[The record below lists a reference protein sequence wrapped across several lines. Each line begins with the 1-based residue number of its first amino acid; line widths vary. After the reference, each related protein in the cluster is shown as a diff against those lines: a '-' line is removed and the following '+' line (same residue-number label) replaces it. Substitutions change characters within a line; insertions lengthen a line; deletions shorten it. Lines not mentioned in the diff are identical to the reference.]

1 MVGELEGHL
10 HRAVGGELELLEL
23 WTQTE
28 RRERGEGEGG
38 GAGALPRSPPL
49 LLLLTSTELKPSLL
63 KFAISVLLIV
73 LSNCTLASR
82 TAFFNSPSSL
92 KLNRLGALLGCC
104 GLLMSGKLEEAS

>member
-1 MVGELEGHL
+1 M
-10 HRAVGGELELLEL
+10 
-23 WTQTE
+23 
-28 RRERGEGEGG
+28 
-38 GAGALPRSPPL
+38 PRWPPL

-82 TAFFNSPSSL
+82 TAFFSSPSSL

>member
-1 MVGELEGHL
+1 MVRELEGHL

-28 RRERGEGEGG
+28 RRERGEGGGGG
-38 GAGALPRSPPL
+38 GAGAVPRWP
-49 LLLLTSTELKPSLL
+49 LLTSTELKPSLL
-63 KFAISVLLIV
+63 RFAISVLLIV
-73 LSNCTLASR
+73 LSNCNLASR

>member
-10 HRAVGGELELLEL
+10 HRAVGRELELLEL

-28 RRERGEGEGG
+28 RRERGEGGGG
-38 GAGALPRSPPL
+38 GAGAVPRWP
-49 LLLLTSTELKPSLL
+49 LLTSTELKPSLL